1 MHSEDEQW
9 LPPSQGEDVRYSLL
23 LLFPNQEHYQ
33 QLAVQLELLHRHL
46 ATLVLREE
54 EEV

>member
-33 QLAVQLELLHRHL
+33 QLAVQLELHRPL

-54 EEV
+54 EAV